1 MTTLG
6 ISNAF
11 TSSIAKLF
19 HPIVY
24 AVAWALAFIYGI
36 IPNYA
41 VAIAILTVVI
51 MALLTPLTVKS
62 TRSMVAMQKL
72 QPELK
77 RLQQKYKGPEHRTE
91 LNEEMMRLYRE
102 EGVNPATGCITGL
115 LQAPFLFI
123 LYSVIRGLS
132 QTLTA
137 VHGKVACGSYV
148 PKLPSSFNGLVS
160 CPRNIPA
167 TSKMFR
173 DITTAHPAG
182 AMLAWGMNIAL
193 KPFSSHGSVW
203 AAIPFYALVVVAVSV
218 QYFQMSQLN
227 RRNQNKSQMSSQM
240 LMFQR
245 ITPILFAYIY
255 FIVPAAA
262 VIYMVFSSLIR
273 ILTQDLIFRFD
284 TNKPV
289 KPTERDIPAVGAS
302 SDAEPDVKRPDV
314 RSDVKSDGKVTPA
327 GAGAR
332 NGATATPKPAA
343 KAVQAARTAPPS
355 HPRSRDKK
363 KRKAR

>member
-1 MTTLG
+1 MTTFG
-6 ISNAF
+6 VSNAL

-24 AVAWALAFIYGI
+24 SVAWMLAFIYGKV
-36 IPNYA
+36 PNYA
-41 VAIAILTVVI
+41 VAIAILTVII

-132 QTLTA
+132 NTVLA
-137 VHGKVACGSYV
+137 VHGKAPCGSKI
-148 PKLPSSFNGLVS
+148 PPIPPSFSGLVS
-160 CPRNIPA
+160 CPRNIPSSS
-167 TSKMFR
+167 TMFSHLV
-173 DITTAHPAG
+173 AAQPPG
-182 AMLAWGMNIAL
+182 AMLSWGWNLAL
-193 KPFSSHGSVW
+193 KPFSHHASVW
-203 AAIPFYALVVVAVSV
+203 AALPFYVLVVVAVAV

-289 KPTERDIPAVGAS
+289 KGKARDLPAAVAAGD
-302 SDAEPDVKRPDV
+302 DAPQADDVK
-314 RSDVKSDGKVTPA
+314 SDVKVDGKVTPTKTA
-327 GAGAR
+327 PR
-332 NGATATPKPAA
+332 NGATAPAKPAA
-343 KAVQAARTAPPS
+343 KAAPAAKSAPPS

>member
-1 MTTLG
+1 MTPYLA
-6 ISNAF
+6 ILNSL
-11 TSSIAKLF
+11 TSAIAKIF

-24 AVAWALAFIYGI
+24 AVAWMLAFIYGL

-41 VAIAILTVVI
+41 IAIAILTVII
-51 MALLTPLTVKS
+51 MGLLTPLTVKS
-62 TRSMVAMQKL
+62 TRSMIAMQRL

-77 RLQQKYKGPEHRTE
+77 RLQQKYKGPEHRQE

-132 QTLTA
+132 NTIPAVNGKLTA
-137 VHGKVACGSYV
+137 SCQAAI
-148 PKLPSSFNGLVS
+148 PPIPSSYTGLVS
-160 CPRNIPA
+160 CPKNVPDTSLMFHNLTHA
-167 TSKMFR
+167 T
-173 DITTAHPAG
+173 PPG
-182 AMLAWGMNIAL
+182 AMLVWHMNIAL
-193 KPFSSHGSVW
+193 KPISAHSSIW
-203 AAIPFYALVVVAVSV
+203 AAIPFYVLIAVAVGV

-227 RRNQNKSQMSSQM
+227 RRNPNAAQMSSQM

-245 ITPILFAYIY
+245 FTPILFAYIY

-262 VIYMVFSSLIR
+262 VIYMIFSSIIR
-273 ILTQDLIFRFD
+273 ILTQDLIFRYEK
-284 TNKPV
+284 KPAPAARV
-289 KPTERDIPAVGAS
+289 IPAAPPTS
-302 SDAEPDVKRPDV
+302 SDEADAKD
-314 RSDVKSDGKVTPA
+314 DVKSDGKVTPPPA
-327 GAGAR
+327 RTTSR
-332 NGATATPKPAA
+332 NGSGAKAAAPAPKPAP
-343 KAVQAARTAPPS
+343 Q

>member
-1 MTTLG
+1 MITFG
-6 ISNAF
+6 VSNAL
-11 TSSIAKLF
+11 TSSISKLF

-24 AVAWALAFIYGI
+24 SVAWLLAYIYGI

-41 VAIAILTVVI
+41 VAIAILTVII

-77 RLQQKYKGPEHRTE
+77 RLQQKYKGPEHRQE

-132 QTLTA
+132 NTVLA
-137 VHGKVACGSYV
+137 VHGKALCGSKI
-148 PKLPSSFNGLVS
+148 PPISPSFNGLVS
-160 CPRNIPA
+160 CPRNIPSSS
-167 TSKMFR
+167 TMFQHLVAAR
-173 DITTAHPAG
+173 PPG
-182 AMLAWGMNIAL
+182 AMPAWGWNLAL
-193 KPFSSHGSVW
+193 KPFSPHASVW
-203 AAIPFYALVVVAVSV
+203 AAVPFYVLVVVAVAV

-289 KPTERDIPAVGAS
+289 KGKERDLPAAVAAGD
-302 SDAEPDVKRPDV
+302 DAPQADDV
-314 RSDVKSDGKVTPA
+314 RSDVKSDGKVTPPKTA
-327 GAGAR
+327 VQ
-332 NGATATPKPAA
+332 NGATAPAKPAA
-343 KAVQAARTAPPS
+343 KAAQAAKSAPPS

>member
-1 MTTLG
+1 MMPFPA
-6 ISNAF
+6 ISNGL
-11 TSSIAKLF
+11 TSAVAKLF

-24 AVAWALAFIYGI
+24 AVAWALAHIYEV

-41 VAIAILTVVI
+41 VAIAILTVII
-51 MALLTPLTVKS
+51 MAMLTPLTVKS
-62 TRSMVAMQKL
+62 TRSMIAMQKL

-132 QTLTA
+132 NTVT
-137 VHGKVACGSYV
+137 VNGK
-148 PKLPSSFNGLVS
+148 LVS
-160 CPRNIPA
+160 MPKNIPVTSAMYKELTHA
-167 TSKMFR
+167 T
-173 DITTAHPAG
+173 PPG
-182 AMLAWGMNIAL
+182 AMYVWHMNIAL
-193 KPFSSHGSVW
+193 KAISPHGSIVD
-203 AAIPFYALVVVAVSV
+203 AVPFYILIAVAVGV

-227 RRNQNKSQMSSQM
+227 RRNPNKSQMSSQM

-245 ITPILFAYIY
+245 FTPILFAYIY

-273 ILTQDLIFRFD
+273 ILTQDLLFRYD
-284 TNKPV
+284 KP
-289 KPTERDIPAVGAS
+289 KPAKERAIPAATLVEGDVDDAKNGAT
-302 SDAEPDVKRPDV
+302 P
-314 RSDVKSDGKVTPA
+314 DGKVTPQA
-327 GAGAR
+327 QNSSR
-332 NGATATPKPAA
+332 NGTPAKAKAAAPVPKP
-343 KAVQAARTAPPS
+343 VPQ

>member
-1 MTTLG
+1 MTLG
-6 ISNAF
+6 ISNGF

-24 AVAWALAFIYGI
+24 SVAWMLAFIYGI

-41 VAIAILTVVI
+41 IAIAILTVII

-77 RLQQKYKGPEHRTE
+77 RLQQKYKGPEHRQE

-132 QTLTA
+132 QTLPA
-137 VHGKVACGSYV
+137 LHGKVACGSPI
-148 PKLPSSFNGLVS
+148 PKPPVNFTGLVS
-160 CPRNIPA
+160 CPRNIP
-167 TSKMFR
+167 SSSRMFH
-173 DITTAHPAG
+173 DIATAHPAG

-193 KPFSSHGSVW
+193 KPFSSHGSIW
-203 AAIPFYALVVVAVSV
+203 AAVPFYCLVVVAVGV

-284 TNKPV
+284 TNKPRP
-289 KPTERDIPAVGAS
+289 KERDLPAVTTGA
-302 SDAEPDVKRPDV
+302 
-314 RSDVKSDGKVTPA
+314 DVKSDAIADGKVTAEKPA
-327 GAGAR
+327 AAR
-332 NGATATPKPAA
+332 NGATGTAKPAA
-343 KAVQAARTAPPS
+343 KAVQAAKTAPPS
-355 HPRSRDKK
+355 HPRSRAKK

>member
-1 MTTLG
+1 MTMFLG
-6 ISNAF
+6 VSNAL
-11 TSSIAKLF
+11 TSGIAKIF

-24 AVAWALAFIYGI
+24 GVAWLLAFIYGI

-41 VAIAILTVVI
+41 VAIAILTVII

-77 RLQQKYKGPEHRTE
+77 RLQQKYKGPEHRQE

-123 LYSVIRGLS
+123 LYNVIRGLS
-132 QTLTA
+132 NTVLA
-137 VHGKVACGSYV
+137 VHGKVSCGSYHPPGV
-148 PKLPSSFNGLVS
+148 LRGLVS
-160 CPRNIPA
+160 CPRNIPE
-167 TSKMFR
+167 SSLMFR
-173 DITTAHPAG
+173 HLTTARPPG
-182 AMLAWGMNIAL
+182 AMLAWGMDLAL
-193 KPFSSHGSVW
+193 KPFSHHPSTW
-203 AAIPFYALVVVAVSV
+203 AAIPFYALVVIAVGV

-227 RRNQNKSQMSSQM
+227 RRNQNASQMSSQM

-245 ITPILFAYIY
+245 VTPILFAYIY

-273 ILTQDLIFRFD
+273 ILTQDLIFRFGS
-284 TNKPV
+284 TS
-289 KPTERDIPAVGAS
+289 PTRGKEREIPAAPTSGAERPIS
-302 SDAEPDVKRPDV
+302 SDA
-314 RSDVKSDGKVTPA
+314 KSDATTDGTVTTEKP
-327 GAGAR
+327 GAAR
-332 NGATATPKPAA
+332 NGAGPAKPAA
-343 KAVQAARTAPPS
+343 RPAPAPPS
-355 HPRSRDKK
+355 HPRSRAKK

>member
-1 MTTLG
+1 MSWLLV
-6 ISNAF
+6 SNALF
-11 TSSIAKLF
+11 SSIAKIF

-24 AVAWALAFIYGI
+24 AVAWTLAFIYEL

-41 VAIAILTVVI
+41 IAIAILTVII
-51 MALLTPLTVKS
+51 MGLLTPLTVKS
-62 TRSMVAMQKL
+62 TRSMVAMQRL

-77 RLQQKYKGPEHRTE
+77 KLQQKYKGPEHRQE

-132 QTLTA
+132 NTVTVA
-137 VHGKVACGSYV
+137 GKTVSM
-148 PKLPSSFNGLVS
+148 PK
-160 CPRNIPA
+160 NIPTTSSMYHDLTHA
-167 TSKMFR
+167 T
-173 DITTAHPAG
+173 PPG
-182 AMLAWGMNIAL
+182 AMLVWHMDIAL
-193 KPFSSHGSVW
+193 KPLSPHGSIW
-203 AAIPFYALVVVAVSV
+203 AAIPFYVLVAAAVGL

-227 RRNQNKSQMSSQM
+227 RRNRNVSQMSSQM
-240 LMFQR
+240 QTFQR

-262 VIYMVFSSLIR
+262 VIYMIVSSAIR
-273 ILTQDLIFRFD
+273 ILTQDLIFRYD
-284 TNKPV
+284 TKKPEAV
-289 KPTERDIPAVGAS
+289 ERAIPAATD
-302 SDAEPDVKRPDV
+302 DAVPVDDAN
-314 RSDVKSDGKVTPA
+314 DGGKVTPPKGTA
-327 GAGAR
+327 GNGTKPPAKGTTAPSSQAR
-332 NGATATPKPAA
+332 APAA
-343 KAVQAARTAPPS
+343 

>member
-6 ISNAF
+6 ISNGL

-19 HPIVY
+19 HPILY
-24 AVAWALAFIYGI
+24 AVAWSLAFIYGI

-41 VAIAILTVVI
+41 AAIAILTVII

-77 RLQQKYKGPEHRTE
+77 RLQQKYKGPEHRQE

-132 QTLTA
+132 QTLLA
-137 VHGKVACGSYV
+137 VKGKVDCGTRPS
-148 PKLPSSFNGLVS
+148 LHLSSSFNGLVS
-160 CPRNIPA
+160 CPRNIPSS
-167 TSKMFR
+167 SKMFH

-182 AMLAWGMNIAL
+182 AMLVWGMNLAL

-203 AAIPFYALVVVAVSV
+203 AAIPFYCLVVVAVGV

-273 ILTQDLIFRFD
+273 IITQDLIFRFG
-284 TNKPV
+284 TNKPS
-289 KPTERDIPAVGAS
+289 KPKERDLPAVEAATDGDAS
-302 SDAEPDVKRPDV
+302 SDVKTGV
-314 RSDVKSDGKVTPA
+314 INDGKVTSA
-327 GAGAR
+327 KTGVAR
-332 NGATATPKPAA
+332 NGTTAAAKPAA
-343 KAVQAARTAPPS
+343 KAVQAAKVPPS
-355 HPRSRDKK
+355 HPRSKDKK

>member
-1 MTTLG
+1 MMLLG
-6 ISNAF
+6 VSNAL
-11 TSSIAKLF
+11 TSSIAKIF

-24 AVAWALAFIYGI
+24 GVAWMLATIFGV

-41 VAIAILTVVI
+41 VSIAILTVVI

-77 RLQQKYKGPEHRTE
+77 RLQQKYKGPEHRQE

-132 QTLTA
+132 NTVVA
-137 VHGKVACGSYV
+137 VHGKVSCGSYV
-148 PKLPSSFNGLVS
+148 PPLPSTYNGLVS
-160 CPRNIPA
+160 CPRNIPS
-167 TSKMFR
+167 TSKMFH
-173 DITTAHPAG
+173 DISTAHPPG
-182 AMLAWGMNIAL
+182 AMLSWGMNLAL
-193 KPFSSHGSVW
+193 KPFSTHGSVW
-203 AAIPFYALVVVAVSV
+203 AAIPFYALVVVAVGV

-273 ILTQDLIFRFD
+273 ILTQDLIFRVD
-284 TNKPV
+284 AARPKRP
-289 KPTERDIPAVGAS
+289 KERELPAVSAAAV
-302 SDAEPDVKRPDV
+302 DAVGDT
-314 RSDVKSDGKVTPA
+314 SADVKSDGKVTSPKPA
-327 GAGAR
+327 VP
-332 NGATATPKPAA
+332 NGASAPTKPAA
-343 KAVQAARTAPPS
+343 KAVPAAKALPPS

>member
-1 MTTLG
+1 MMPIPA
-6 ISNAF
+6 ISNSL
-11 TSSIAKLF
+11 TSAIAKLF

-24 AVAWALAFIYGI
+24 AVAWALAAIYEL

-41 VAIAILTVVI
+41 VAIAILTVII

-62 TRSMVAMQKL
+62 TRSMIAMQKL

-132 QTLTA
+132 NT
-137 VHGKVACGSYV
+137 VVVDGK
-148 PKLPSSFNGLVS
+148 LVS
-160 CPRNIPA
+160 MPKNIPH
-167 TSKMFR
+167 
-173 DITTAHPAG
+173 TAMYQALTHASPPG
-182 AMLAWGMNIAL
+182 AMYVWHMNIAL
-193 KPFSSHGSVW
+193 KAISPHGSVLD
-203 AAIPFYALVVVAVSV
+203 AIPFYVLIAVAVGV
-218 QYFQMSQLN
+218 QFFQMSQLN
-227 RRNQNKSQMSSQM
+227 RRNPNKSQMSSQM

-245 ITPILFAYIY
+245 FTPILFAYIY

-273 ILTQDLIFRFD
+273 ILTQDLIFRYD
-284 TNKPV
+284 KP
-289 KPTERDIPAVGAS
+289 KPPGERAIQAPAPAAPAGEDKGDAKNGAIT
-302 SDAEPDVKRPDV
+302 
-314 RSDVKSDGKVTPA
+314 DGKVTPQA
-327 GAGAR
+327 RAMNR
-332 NGATATPKPAA
+332 NGSAA
-343 KAVQAARTAPPS
+343 KAAAVPEPKPVPQ